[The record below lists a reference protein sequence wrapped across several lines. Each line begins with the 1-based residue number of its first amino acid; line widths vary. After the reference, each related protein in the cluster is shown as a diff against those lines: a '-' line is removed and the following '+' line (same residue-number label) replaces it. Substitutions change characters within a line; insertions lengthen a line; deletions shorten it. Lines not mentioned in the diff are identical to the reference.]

1 MGRPDTPLY
10 VFDSHGKNLALNL
23 LSAENLTKSFGERV
37 LFSDLTFGINQGQKI
52 ALVARNG
59 TGKSTLLDIL
69 AGKHNADSG
78 EVTTRKGTKIGY
90 LEQEPYLDPGL
101 TVYETLFASG
111 NTLVKIIAAYEKA
124 LENPADE
131 KAYQRAFE
139 AMEQANAWDLETR
152 YKQILSKLG
161 LDDTGVRVGSLS
173 GGQRRRL
180 ALAHILLDTPD
191 VLILDEPTNHLDLG
205 MIEWL
210 EAYFKDNVSTLFM
223 VTHDRYFLDRVCN
236 HILEL
241 DEGVLHNY
249 KGNYAYYLQEKES
262 REAFQAVNLQK
273 TKALFKKELQWMRRQ
288 PKARTTKSKARI
300 ADFDALKD
308 RASERRKIHEVELEI
323 QMERLG
329 TKVLELHNISK
340 KYGDRL
346 LFENFSHNFK
356 RGERVGLV
364 GSNGSGKSTF
374 LEIVCG
380 NIPPDTGKVVRGETL
395 KMGYYT
401 QEGLQV
407 QPGQRV
413 IDVIREFGDYIPL
426 KKGRELSASQLLER
440 FLFDRKQQYDF
451 TEKLSGGERKRLF
464 LCTVLIQNP
473 NFLILDEPTNDLDI
487 ITLNVLENF
496 LLDYPGTLLIVSH
509 DRYFMDKITDHLFL
523 FDGAGT
529 ITDFPGN
536 YSDMREFNEQ
546 SATAQKPEVEK
557 GDPSKK
563 TTPPRKGKLSYSQ
576 QREINTLEKDISAL
590 EKQKLALE
598 ARMMTPELPGE
609 ELDKASKEFASVL
622 SALETKTERWFE
634 LSSLELED

>member
-1 MGRPDTPLY
+1 M
-10 VFDSHGKNLALNL
+10 NL
-23 LSAENLTKSFGERV
+23 LSAENLSKSFGERI
-37 LFSDLTFGINQGQKI
+37 LFSNLTFGINQGQKI

-69 AGKHNADSG
+69 AGKHPADTG
-78 EVTTRKGTKIGY
+78 EVTSRKGVKIGY
-90 LEQEPYLDPGL
+90 LEQEPYLDPNL
-101 TVYETLFASG
+101 TIYQTLFASE
-111 NTLVKIIAAYEKA
+111 NTLVRIIADYEKA
-124 LENPADE
+124 LEHPENE

-161 LDDTGVRVGSLS
+161 LDNTALPVANLS
-173 GGQRRRL
+173 GGQCRRL

-191 VLILDEPTNHLDLG
+191 VLILDEPTNHLDLE

-210 EAYFKDNVSTLFM
+210 EEYFRTHVSTLFM

-241 DEGVLHNY
+241 EDGVLHNY

-262 REAFQAVNLQK
+262 REVLEAVNLQK

-300 ADFDALKD
+300 ADFGELKH
-308 RASERRKIHEVELEI
+308 RASERRKVHEVELEI

-329 TKVLELHNISK
+329 TKVLEVHNISK
-340 KYGDRL
+340 KYGDRT
-346 LFENFSHNFK
+346 LFEGFNYNFK

-374 LEIVCG
+374 LEIICG
-380 NIPPDTGKVVRGETL
+380 NLQPDTGKVVKGETL

-407 QPGQRV
+407 QQGQRV

-426 KKGRELSASQLLER
+426 KKGRELSAQQLLER
-440 FLFDRKQQYDF
+440 FLFDRKQQYDY

-523 FDGAGT
+523 FDGAGS

-536 YSDMREFNEQ
+536 YSDLRDYQQNNLKDPKPEAE
-546 SATAQKPEVEK
+546 TAQEGTSRKPQVA
-557 GDPSKK
+557 
-563 TTPPRKGKLSYSQ
+563 RKGKLTYTE
-576 QREINTLEKDISAL
+576 QREIRALEKTISQL
-590 EKQKLALE
+590 EKQKSELE
-598 ARMMTPELPGE
+598 QKLMTPDLPGE
-609 ELDKASKEFASVL
+609 TLDEVSREFAMVIGELDQ
-622 SALETKTERWFE
+622 KTERWFE
-634 LSSLELED
+634 LSALETGE

>member
-1 MGRPDTPLY
+1 M
-10 VFDSHGKNLALNL
+10 NL
-23 LSAENLTKSFGERV
+23 LSAENLSKSFGERI

-69 AGKHNADSG
+69 AGKHRADTG
-78 EVTTRKGTKIGY
+78 EVTTRKGIKIGY
-90 LEQEPYLDPGL
+90 LEQDPYLDPEL
-101 TVYETLFASG
+101 TVYQTLFASE
-111 NTLVKIIAAYEKA
+111 NSLVQIIAEYEKA
-124 LENPADE
+124 LEHPENE

-139 AMEQANAWDLETR
+139 AMEQADAWDLETR

-161 LDDTGVRVGSLS
+161 LDNTGVRVANLS
-173 GGQRRRL
+173 GGQCRRL

-191 VLILDEPTNHLDLG
+191 VLILDEPTNHLDLE

-210 EAYFKDNVSTLFM
+210 EEYFRTHVSTLFM

-241 DEGVLHNY
+241 EDGILHNY

-262 REAFQAVNLQK
+262 REALEAVNQQK

-300 ADFDALKD
+300 ADFDEIKH
-308 RASERRKIHEVELEI
+308 RASQRRKVHEVELEI

-329 TKVLELHNISK
+329 TKVLELHHISK
-340 KYGDRL
+340 QFGSRV
-346 LFENFSHNFK
+346 LFEDFSYNFK

-364 GSNGSGKSTF
+364 GANGSGKSTF
-374 LEIVCG
+374 LEIICG
-380 NIPPDTGKVVRGETL
+380 NLSPDTGKVVHGETL

-426 KKGRELSASQLLER
+426 KKGRELSAQQLLER
-440 FLFDRKQQYDF
+440 FLFDRKQQYDY

-536 YSDMREFNEQ
+536 YSDLREFQQNPDPEKKPPPET
-546 SATAQKPEVEK
+546 SKEESQK
-557 GDPSKK
+557 KK
-563 TTPPRKGKLSYSQ
+563 QGSRKGKLSYTE
-576 QREINTLEKDISAL
+576 QRELRNLEKEISRLEKRKGEL
-590 EKQKLALE
+590 EKQL
-598 ARMMTPELPGE
+598 MNPELPGE
-609 ELDKASKEFASVL
+609 ELDEISREFASL
-622 SALETKTERWFE
+622 TGELDKKTERWFE
-634 LSSLELED
+634 LSAMETGE

>member
-1 MGRPDTPLY
+1 M
-10 VFDSHGKNLALNL
+10 NL
-23 LSAENLTKSFGERV
+23 LSAENLSKSFGERI

-69 AGKHNADSG
+69 AGKHRADTG
-78 EVTTRKGTKIGY
+78 EVTTRKGIKIGY
-90 LEQEPYLDPGL
+90 LEQDPYLDPEL
-101 TVYETLFASG
+101 TVYQTLFASE
-111 NTLVKIIAAYEKA
+111 NSLVQIIAEYEKA
-124 LENPADE
+124 LEHPENE

-139 AMEQANAWDLETR
+139 AMEQADAWDLETR

-161 LDDTGVRVGSLS
+161 LDNTGVRVANLS
-173 GGQRRRL
+173 GGQCRRL

-191 VLILDEPTNHLDLG
+191 VLILDEPTNHLDLE

-210 EAYFKDNVSTLFM
+210 EEYFRTHVSTLFM

-241 DEGVLHNY
+241 EDGILHNY

-262 REAFQAVNLQK
+262 REALEAVNQQK

-300 ADFDALKD
+300 ADFDEIKH
-308 RASERRKIHEVELEI
+308 RASQRRKVHEVELEI
-323 QMERLG
+323 QIERLG
-329 TKVLELHNISK
+329 TKVLELHHISK
-340 KYGDRL
+340 QFGSRV
-346 LFENFSHNFK
+346 LFEDFSYNFK

-364 GSNGSGKSTF
+364 GANGSGKSTF
-374 LEIVCG
+374 LEIICG
-380 NIPPDTGKVVRGETL
+380 NLSPDTGKVVHGETL

-426 KKGRELSASQLLER
+426 KKGRELSAQQLLER
-440 FLFDRKQQYDF
+440 FLFDRKQQYDY

-536 YSDMREFNEQ
+536 YSDLREFQQNPDPEK
-546 SATAQKPEVEK
+546 KPLPEI
-557 GDPSKK
+557 SKEESPK
-563 TTPPRKGKLSYSQ
+563 KKQGSRKGKLSYTE
-576 QREINTLEKDISAL
+576 QRELRNLEKEISRLEKRKGEL
-590 EKQKLALE
+590 EKQL
-598 ARMMTPELPGE
+598 MNPELPGE
-609 ELDKASKEFASVL
+609 ELDEISREFASL
-622 SALETKTERWFE
+622 TGELDKKTERWFE
-634 LSSLELED
+634 LSAMETGE

>member
-1 MGRPDTPLY
+1 M
-10 VFDSHGKNLALNL
+10 NL
-23 LSAENLTKSFGERV
+23 LSAENLSKSFGERV
-37 LFSDLTFGINQGQKI
+37 LFSGLTFGINQGQKI

-69 AGKHNADSG
+69 AGKQAPDEG
-78 EVTTRKGTKIGY
+78 EVTSRKGIKIGY

-101 TVYETLFASG
+101 TINETLFASE
-111 NTLVKIIAAYEKA
+111 NSLVRILAEYEKA
-124 LENPADE
+124 LEQPEDE
-131 KAYQRAFE
+131 KGYQRAFE

-152 YKQILSKLG
+152 FKQILSKLG
-161 LDDTGVRVGSLS
+161 LDNTRARVSELS
-173 GGQRRRL
+173 GGQCRRL
-180 ALAHILLDTPD
+180 ALAHILLDSPD
-191 VLILDEPTNHLDLG
+191 VLILDEPTNHLDLE

-210 EAYFKDNVSTLFM
+210 EAYFRAHVGTLFM

-241 DEGVLHNY
+241 DNGILHTY
-249 KGNYAYYLQEKES
+249 KGNYAYYLQEKDS
-262 REAFQAVNLQK
+262 RDALEAVNLQK
-273 TKALFKKELQWMRRQ
+273 TRALFKKELEWMRRQ

-300 ADFDALKD
+300 SDFDELKH
-308 RASERRKIHEVELEI
+308 RASQRRKSHEMELEI

-329 TKVLELHNISK
+329 TKVLELHHISK
-340 KYGDRL
+340 KYGERV
-346 LFENFSHNFK
+346 LFEDFSYNFK

-364 GSNGSGKSTF
+364 GANGSGKSTF
-374 LEIVCG
+374 LEIACG
-380 NIPPDTGKVVRGETL
+380 NLAPDTGKVVRGETL

-401 QEGLQV
+401 QEGLEV

-426 KKGRELSASQLLER
+426 KKGRELSAQQLLER
-440 FLFDRKQQYDF
+440 FLFDRKQQYDY

-509 DRYFMDKITDHLFL
+509 DRYFMDKITDHLLL

-529 ITDFPGN
+529 IEDFPGN
-536 YSDMREFNEQ
+536 YSDLREFRQLAVPGGRPESQGVKEVDPNRN
-546 SATAQKPEVEK
+546 SA
-557 GDPSKK
+557 
-563 TTPPRKGKLSYSQ
+563 PRKGKLSYTQ
-576 QREINTLEKDISAL
+576 QRELSDLEEAISGL
-590 EKQKLALE
+590 EKQKSRLE
-598 ARMMTPELPGE
+598 AELMNPDLPGE
-609 ELDKASKEFASVL
+609 ELDKLSREFARVIQEL
-622 SALETKTERWFE
+622 DTKTERWFE
-634 LSSLELED
+634 LSSLETGES

>member
-1 MGRPDTPLY
+1 M
-10 VFDSHGKNLALNL
+10 NL
-23 LSAENLTKSFGERV
+23 LSAENLSKSFGERI

-69 AGKHNADSG
+69 AGKHKSDTG
-78 EVTTRKGTKIGY
+78 EVTLRKGIKIGY

-101 TVYETLFASG
+101 TIYQTLFASE
-111 NTLVKIIAAYEKA
+111 NSLVQIIADYEKA
-124 LENPADE
+124 LEHPENE

-139 AMEQANAWDLETR
+139 AMEQADAWDLETR

-161 LDDTGVRVGSLS
+161 LDNTSIKVSNLS

-191 VLILDEPTNHLDLG
+191 VLILDEPTNHLDLE

-210 EAYFKDNVSTLFM
+210 EEYFRTHVSTLFM

-241 DEGVLHNY
+241 EEGILHNY

-262 REAFQAVNLQK
+262 REVLEAVNLQK

-300 ADFDALKD
+300 ADFDDLKHK
-308 RASERRKIHEVELEI
+308 ASERRKVHEVELEI

-329 TKVLELHNISK
+329 TKVIELHNISK
-340 KYGDRL
+340 KYGERV
-346 LFENFSHNFK
+346 LFEDFSYNFK
-356 RGERVGLV
+356 KGERVGLV
-364 GSNGSGKSTF
+364 GANGSGKSTF
-374 LEIVCG
+374 LEIICG
-380 NIPPDTGKVVRGETL
+380 NLSSDTGKVVHGETL

-401 QEGLQV
+401 QDGLQV

-426 KKGRELSASQLLER
+426 KKGRELSAQQLLER

-509 DRYFMDKITDHLFL
+509 DRYFMDKITDHLLL
-523 FDGAGT
+523 FDGGGT

-536 YSDMREFNEQ
+536 YSDLREFQKHSILGE
-546 SATAQKPEVEK
+546 KPEMATKSDES
-557 GDPSKK
+557 SKK
-563 TTPPRKGKLSYSQ
+563 PQTDRKGKLSYTE
-576 QREINTLEKDISAL
+576 QRELLTLEKEIEKL
-590 EKQKLALE
+590 EKVKSELE
-598 ARMMTPELPGE
+598 QQLMTGDLPGE
-609 ELDKASKEFASVL
+609 SLDGVSKKFASVL
-622 SALETKTERWFE
+622 SDLEMKTERWFE
-634 LSSLELED
+634 LSSLETGE